1 MASLIKSRRKET
13 SSFYK
18 LYGLWTCLIMQLSFS
33 EYDLH
38 VGHASKTFS
47 MNIFHG
53 QVVFRMELL
62 KMQVPREVICPLL
75 VQLLQGAFVAGFLS
89 RINCG

>member
-18 LYGLWTCLIMQLSFS
+18 LYGLWTCLIMQLSFL

-38 VGHASKTFS
+38 VGYASKTLS

-53 QVVFRMELL
+53 PVVFRMEPLE
-62 KMQVPREVICPLL
+62 MQVPRESSVLYLYNFFRELL
-75 VQLLQGAFVAGFLS
+75 
-89 RINCG
+89 